1 MNTKNTDCLFC
12 TVPSEQIIGE
22 NRWAFA
28 IWDAFPVTLY
38 HALIIPKRH
47 IADYSN
53 LNALEIRGCHE
64 LLTQVRREIE
74 KRDAHVDGFNIG
86 VNIGRSAG
94 QTIFHCHIH
103 LIPRRK
109 GDVLNPKGGVRHVVP
124 GQGFYE

>member
-1 MNTKNTDCLFC
+1 MHTKNADCLFC
-12 TVPSEQIIGE
+12 TVPFEQVIGE

-28 IWDAFPVTLY
+28 IWDAFPVTPY

-53 LNALEIRGCHE
+53 LNALEIRDCHE
-64 LLTQVRREIE
+64 LLTQVKREVE
-74 KRDAHVDGFNIG
+74 KRDARVDGFNIG